1 MYSKTEEDYLKA
13 IYHFAGKENE
23 KVGTSMLADYLS
35 NKPASVTDMLRK
47 LSDKDL
53 IHYKKSHG
61 VTLTEQGIKVVL
73 QIVRKHRIWETFL
86 VEKLRFGWEEVH
98 ELADEL
104 EHVQSE
110 LLVNRLDDFLGY
122 PKFDPH
128 GDPIP
133 TADGELP
140 EATTLPLTE
149 IKSSLKVTF
158 VSVATDQSSFL
169 QYLDKMELQIGD
181 NFLVK
186 EKEDFDGSLVIRT
199 NKRDMHIS
207 RKVAENIFV
216 RILQS

>member
-1 MYSKTEEDYLKA
+1 MYSKTEEDYIKA
-13 IYHFAGKENE
+13 IYHFAGQGND

-47 LSDKDL
+47 LAEKKL

-61 VTLTEQGIKVVL
+61 VTLTDKGKKVVL

-98 ELADEL
+98 ELADQL
-104 EHVQSE
+104 EHVKSD
-110 LLVNRLDDFLGY
+110 LLINRLDDFLGY

-133 TADGELP
+133 SSNGELP
-140 EATTLPLTE
+140 EATTLPLSEVKGRLTV
-149 IKSSLKVTF
+149 KF

-169 QYLDKMELQIGD
+169 QYLDKLGLHIGD
-181 NFLVK
+181 QFQVV
-186 EKEDFDGSLVIRT
+186 EVEEFDGSLVIHHQ
-199 NKRDMHIS
+199 NKDLHLS
-207 RKVAENIFV
+207 SQVAENIHV
-216 RILQS
+216 TVQN